1 MSYGGQVDVNR
12 ATCAWCGRE
21 MPQGGRGR
29 PRKFCRPS
37 CRQRAY
43 EQRRQLTGTGI
54 SADAVIMKPDKVRA
68 LGDDL
73 FELRCA
79 AEDIATAAAEGAQPD
94 EIRELCTE
102 LVALARQIEKLRT

>member
-1 MSYGGQVDVNR
+1 
-12 ATCAWCGRE
+12 
-21 MPQGGRGR
+21 
-29 PRKFCRPS
+29 
-37 CRQRAY
+37 
-43 EQRRQLTGTGI
+43 
-54 SADAVIMKPDKVRA
+54 MKPDKVRA